1 MVKSLKRFLC
11 VVLVSII
18 SSLNG
23 FMEASAMEKKAFNK
37 LVRDR
42 IPEIISEKG
51 GTPEYKIL
59 DNDDYI
65 KMLDD
70 KLLEECN
77 EVLKATNKNDKIEE
91 LADLLEVIR
100 AISKSLDTNFE
111 TIEEVRLSKKAK
123 RGGFDSKI
131 FLKNATV
138 VNL

>member
-1 MVKSLKRFLC
+1 
-11 VVLVSII
+11 
-18 SSLNG
+18 
-23 FMEASAMEKKAFNK
+23 MEAIAMDKKTFNK

-100 AISKSLDTNFE
+100 AISKSLGTNFE
-111 TIEEVRLSKKAK
+111 MIEEVRLSKKAK